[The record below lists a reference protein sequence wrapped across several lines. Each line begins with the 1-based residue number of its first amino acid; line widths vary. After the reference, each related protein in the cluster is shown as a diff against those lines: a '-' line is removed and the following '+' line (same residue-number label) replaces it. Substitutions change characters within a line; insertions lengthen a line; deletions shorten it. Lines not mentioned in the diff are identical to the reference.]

1 MVSSVSVSD
10 VTRPFTNRIADTFF
24 LFPLR
29 SGPTALDALLFA
41 YLHCLLSGPDEVRL
55 DVVRRTNLV
64 NWERRVRVIV
74 QTAFVHV

>member
-1 MVSSVSVSD
+1 MVSGVSVSD
-10 VTRPFTNRIADTFF
+10 VTRPFTNSIADTFF
-24 LFPLR
+24 SLR